1 MEITKEIIENIKESP
16 EDTINEIS
24 GLEKWSLD
32 ANDNLKE
39 KWKNLLDK
47 IDEIKDTEEINP
59 LFLKL
64 FAYLNT
70 GDMIKFS
77 MELNSKNSE
86 VFFNFVEG
94 IENTNDKELV
104 ELREI
109 FKERLMVLYRLNI
122 IPKIFSEDRV
132 TALRIALGKY

>member
-1 MEITKEIIENIKESP
+1 MMVTKEIVENIKESP
-16 EDTINEIS
+16 EETISEIS
-24 GLEKWSLD
+24 SLENWSLKAED
-32 ANDNLKE
+32 DLKE
-39 KWKNLLDK
+39 KWKDLLDK
-47 IDEIKDTEEINP
+47 IDEIKDSEELNT

-77 MELNSKNSE
+77 MELNSKNSDI
-86 VFFNFVEG
+86 FFNFINE
-94 IENTNDKELV
+94 IEKNNDRELV
-104 ELREI
+104 QLREI